1 MGNIVQIPNSRCYGA
16 NKFNVMYALT
26 GEQVSSLVDYLTSST
41 FIDNIALLFNTPV
54 ENVISLRA
62 YPFDIPTYHASETTE
77 DSNIQISTVETDTQG
92 RKLGFSPLYPISV
105 GSIMIYNRFNNF
117 LDYAPYTKLE
127 LYLPFVGF
135 VTLDNTLVMGKALFI
150 DYVVDL
156 FSGKCTAFLSV
167 SDSLDDKTNANIIM
181 TCDGTIANEVQIG
194 GGQGA
199 EIARNMLKL
208 GVGATAGTVATVA
221 GAVATGGA
229 STAVS
234 AAGALGAVSG
244 GVSLLANTAINAIT
258 AGQIHIAKGQATQ
271 PTINTYAPQKP
282 YLIIT
287 QPRVVEP
294 STYAR
299 DYGKPCGKTFTLG
312 ALTGFTVV
320 DSIHVEGLATA
331 TSDEVTE
338 VERLLKQGVIM

>member
-1 MGNIVQIPNSRCYGA
+1 MANIVQVPNSRCYGA
-16 NKFNVMYALT
+16 SKFNVMYALT
-26 GEQVSSLVDYLTSST
+26 GEQVTSLVDYLTTST

-54 ENVISLRA
+54 ENVVSLRA
-62 YPFDIPTYHASETTE
+62 YPFDIPTHHTSQTGA
-77 DSNIQISTVETDTQG
+77 DSNIKISTVETDVKG
-92 RKLGFSPLYPISV
+92 RNLGFNPLYPISV

-167 SDSLDDKTNANIIM
+167 SDSLSDKTNANIIM

-194 GGQGA
+194 GGQWA

-221 GAVATGGA
+221 GGVATGGA
-229 STAVS
+229 TTV
-234 AAGALGAVSG
+234 AGAVRALGVVSG
-244 GVSLLANTAINAIT
+244 GVSLLSNTAINAVS
-258 AGQIHIAKGQATQ
+258 AGQVHIAKGQATQ
-271 PTINTYAPQKP
+271 PTINTYAPQNP

-287 QPRVVEP
+287 QPHVVEP

-312 ALTGFTVV
+312 ALSGFTVV
-320 DSIHVEGLATA
+320 DSIHVEGLPAA

-338 VERLLKQGVIM
+338 VERLLKQGVIL

>member
-1 MGNIVQIPNSRCYGA
+1 MSNIVQVPNSRCYGA
-16 NKFNVMYALT
+16 SKFNVMYALT
-26 GEQVSSLVDYLTSST
+26 GEQVTALVDYLTTST

-62 YPFDIPTYHASETTE
+62 YPFDIPTHHASEIGE
-77 DSNIQISTVETDTQG
+77 DSNIKISTVETNVQG
-92 RKLGFSPLYPISV
+92 RNLGFNPLYPISV
-105 GSIMIYNRFNNF
+105 GSIMMYPYFNNF
-117 LDYAPYTKLE
+117 LDYAPYTKIE

-135 VTLDNTLVMGKALFI
+135 VTLDNALVMGKALFI

-167 SDSLDDKTNANIIM
+167 SDSLENTDSANIIM

-208 GVGATAGTVATVA
+208 GVGATAGTIATVA

-258 AGQIHIAKGQATQ
+258 AGQVHIAKGQVTQ
-271 PTINTYAPQKP
+271 PTINTYAPQNP

-287 QPRVVEP
+287 RPHVVEP

-338 VERLLKQGVIM
+338 VERLLKQGVIL

>member
-1 MGNIVQIPNSRCYGA
+1 MANIVQAPNARCYGA
-16 NKFNVMYALT
+16 NKFNAMYALT
-26 GEQVSSLVDYLTSST
+26 GEQVASLVDYLTSAT
-41 FIDNIALLFNTPV
+41 FIDDIALLFNTPI

-62 YPFDIPTYHASETTE
+62 YPFDVPTHHASQTGT
-77 DSNIQISTVETDTQG
+77 DTAIKISTVETDVQG
-92 RKLGFSPLYPISV
+92 RYLASYPLYPISV
-105 GSIMIYNRFNNF
+105 GSMVITPHFNNF
-117 LDYAPYTKLE
+117 LDYAPYTKIE

-135 VTLDNTLVMGKALFI
+135 VNLDNSLVMGKALFI

-167 SDSLDDKTNANIIM
+167 ANSIENKSNADIIM
-181 TCDGTIANEVQIG
+181 TCDGTIANDIQLG

-208 GVGATAGTVATVA
+208 GVGATAGTIATVA
-221 GAVATGGA
+221 GAIASGGA

-234 AAGALGAVSG
+234 AVGAVGAISSG
-244 GVSLLANTAINAIT
+244 TSLLANTAINAIT
-258 AGQIHIAKGQATQ
+258 AGQVHISKGQPTQ
-271 PTINTYAPQKP
+271 PTINTYAPQRP
-282 YLIIT
+282 YLIFT
-287 QPRVVEP
+287 RPNVNEP

-338 VERLLKQGVIM
+338 VERLLKQGVIL